1 MLIIKSTCWMMTTSS
16 IKDAVSALMI
26 SSRWVWF
33 TSSNY
38 SLILLKPAVSA
49 RTFLH
54 HHRSQNRTHCSPGT
68 RLNNSC
74 SLSMVCY
81 RPTKGTC

>member
-1 MLIIKSTCWMMTTSS
+1 
-16 IKDAVSALMI
+16 MI

-49 RTFLH
+49 SLILLKPAVCRFGGLFFFH
-54 HHRSQNRTHCSPGT
+54 HHRSKNRTHCSLGT
-68 RLNNSC
+68 D
-74 SLSMVCY
+74 
-81 RPTKGTC
+81 